1 VATPEGAPEPHS
13 LTARFDEAVAYASA
27 LHRGETR
34 RDGRTPYLAHLLG
47 VASIVLA
54 DAGSEDAAIAAL
66 LHDAVRHP
74 DDIPILNEIRRRFG
88 VHVGELVLGCADHD
102 PARDRPA
109 WEVRKAQ
116 HVAKLHDVELDVLRI
131 LLADALYNARELLVD
146 HARVGE
152 AVFDRY
158 SAGTRIVEH
167 LRALAEVFAER
178 LPGPLAQDLDRTVRE
193 LETVAQRVPA

>member
-1 VATPEGAPEPHS
+1 MTTTEGASEPHS

-54 DAGSEDAAIAAL
+54 DGGSEDAGIAAL

-74 DDIPILNEIRRRFG
+74 NDIPILNEIRRRFG
-88 VHVGELVLGCADHD
+88 AHVEELVVGSTDHD
-102 PARDRPA
+102 PAHDRPS

-116 HVAKLHDVELDVLRI
+116 HVARLHDVELDVLRI
-131 LLADALYNARELLVD
+131 LLADALYNARELLVEY
-146 HARVGE
+146 ARVGDI
-152 AVFDRY
+152 VFERY
-158 SAGTRIVEH
+158 SARTRIVEH
-167 LRALAEVFAER
+167 LRALTEVFAER
-178 LPGPLAQDLDRTVRE
+178 IPGPLEGDLDRTVRE
-193 LETVAQRVPA
+193 LEAVAQRVPA